1 MLRKAQKNFYFFC
14 NISDPPIVYRAERQK
29 HASNERKIFMKKTIS
44 MMMAL
49 AAAGTMAAPAMAVN
63 DEPMV
68 IAPAPNAQSQQVQMK
83 IVVTGKTMPVQTI
96 SVNGCTMAPVRAVCE
111 ALGFKVTWNADR
123 SININNGEMQSDL
136 RIGDNSYV
144 VYTAVEGMAG
154 MSAPFSLGCAPVIKN
169 NTAYVPIDLFVPL
182 FGNDPATVKT
192 GGDTITIDQDAKT
205 EDGDSSQIPN
215 PLTGHESLAEL
226 AKAVGFDIKAPTVP
240 AGYEAD
246 AYIDISGE
254 LAEVFYVKGD
264 DTLVYRASRGEGDNS
279 GDYNN
284 TYSGK
289 KTVDVNGVSVE
300 LRGNDKVN
308 VATWSNGGFAY
319 SVSAKQG
326 ISETEV
332 AAVVS
337 STF

>member
-1 MLRKAQKNFYFFC
+1 
-14 NISDPPIVYRAERQK
+14 
-29 HASNERKIFMKKTIS
+29 MKKTIS
-44 MMMAL
+44 MLLAL
-49 AAAGTMAAPAMAVN
+49 AVAGTMAAPAMAVN

-68 IAPAPNAQSQQVQMK
+68 IAPAPNTQSQQAQMK
-83 IVVTGKTMPVQTI
+83 IVVKGKTMPVQTI
-96 SVNGCTMAPVRAVCE
+96 SVNGCTMAPVRAIAE

-154 MSAPFSLGCAPVIKN
+154 MSAPFSLGSAPIIKN

-192 GGDTITIDQDAKT
+192 SGDTITINPDAKT

-215 PLTGHESLAEL
+215 LLTAHDSLAEL
-226 AKAVGFDIKAPTVP
+226 AKAVGFDIKALTVP

-264 DTLVYRASRGEGDNS
+264 DTLVYRVSRGEGDNS
-279 GDYNN
+279 GDYNI
-284 TYSGK
+284 YSSK

-308 VATWSNGGFAY
+308 VATWSNDGFAY
-319 SVSAKQG
+319 SVSAK
-326 ISETEV
+326 
-332 AAVVS
+332 
-337 STF
+337 

>member
-1 MLRKAQKNFYFFC
+1 
-14 NISDPPIVYRAERQK
+14 
-29 HASNERKIFMKKTIS
+29 MKKTIS
-44 MMMAL
+44 MLLAL
-49 AAAGTMAAPAMAVN
+49 AVAGTMAAPAMAVN

-68 IAPAPNAQSQQVQMK
+68 IAPAPNTQSQQAQMK
-83 IVVTGKTMPVQTI
+83 IVVKGKTMPVQTI
-96 SVNGCTMAPVRAVCE
+96 SVNGCTMAPVRAICE

-154 MSAPFSLGCAPVIKN
+154 MSAPFSLGSAPIIKN

-182 FGNDPATVKT
+182 FGNDQATVKT
-192 GGDTITIDQDAKT
+192 SGDTITINPDAKT

-215 PLTGHESLAEL
+215 LLTAHDSLAEL
-226 AKAVGFDIKAPTVP
+226 AKAVGFDIKALTVP

-264 DTLVYRASRGEGDNS
+264 DTLVYRVSRGEGDNS
-279 GDYNN
+279 GDYN
-284 TYSGK
+284 TYSNK

-319 SVSAKQG
+319 SVSAKQR

-337 STF
+337 SAF

>member
-1 MLRKAQKNFYFFC
+1 
-14 NISDPPIVYRAERQK
+14 
-29 HASNERKIFMKKTIS
+29 MKKTIS
-44 MMMAL
+44 MLLAL
-49 AAAGTMAAPAMAVN
+49 AVAGTMAAPAMAVN

-68 IAPAPNAQSQQVQMK
+68 IAPAPNTQSQQAQMK
-83 IVVTGKTMPVQTI
+83 IVVKGKTMPVQTI
-96 SVNGCTMAPVRAVCE
+96 SVNGCTMAPVRAIAE

-154 MSAPFSLGCAPVIKN
+154 MSAPFSLGSAPIIKN

-182 FGNDPATVKT
+182 FGNDQATVKT
-192 GGDTITIDQDAKT
+192 SGDTITINPDAKT

-215 PLTGHESLAEL
+215 LLTAHDSLAEL
-226 AKAVGFDIKAPTVP
+226 AKAVGFDIKALTVP

-264 DTLVYRASRGEGDNS
+264 DTLVYRVSKGEGDNS
-279 GDYNN
+279 GDYN
-284 TYSGK
+284 TYSNK

>member
-1 MLRKAQKNFYFFC
+1 
-14 NISDPPIVYRAERQK
+14 
-29 HASNERKIFMKKTIS
+29 MKKTIS
-44 MMMAL
+44 MLLAL
-49 AAAGTMAAPAMAVN
+49 AVAGTMAAPAMAVN

-68 IAPAPNAQSQQVQMK
+68 IAPAPNTQSQQAQMK
-83 IVVTGKTMPVQTI
+83 IVVKGKTMPEQTI
-96 SVNGCTMAPVRAVCE
+96 SVNGCTMAPVRAIAK

-123 SININNGEMQSDL
+123 SININNGKMQSDL

-154 MSAPFSLGCAPVIKN
+154 MSAPFSLGSAPIIKN
-169 NTAYVPIDLFVPL
+169 NTAYVTIDLFVPL

-192 GGDTITIDQDAKT
+192 SSDTITINPDAKT

-215 PLTGHESLAEL
+215 LLTAHDSLTEL

-264 DTLVYRASRGEGDNS
+264 DTLVYRVSKGEGDNS
-279 GDYNN
+279 GDYN
-284 TYSGK
+284 TYSNK

-319 SVSAKQG
+319 SVSAKQR

-337 STF
+337 SAF

>member
-1 MLRKAQKNFYFFC
+1 
-14 NISDPPIVYRAERQK
+14 
-29 HASNERKIFMKKTIS
+29 MKKTIS
-44 MMMAL
+44 MLLAL
-49 AAAGTMAAPAMAVN
+49 AVAGTMAAPAMAVN

-68 IAPAPNAQSQQVQMK
+68 IAPAPNTQSQQAQMK
-83 IVVTGKTMPVQTI
+83 IVVKGKTMPVQTI
-96 SVNGCTMAPVRAVCE
+96 SVNGCTMAPVRAIAE

-144 VYTAVEGMAG
+144 VYTAVEGRAG
-154 MSAPFSLGCAPVIKN
+154 MSAPFSLGSAPIIKN

-182 FGNDPATVKT
+182 FGNDQATVKT
-192 GGDTITIDQDAKT
+192 SGDTITINPDAKT

-215 PLTGHESLAEL
+215 LLTAHDSLAEL

-264 DTLVYRASRGEGDNS
+264 DTLVYRVSRGEGDNS
-279 GDYNN
+279 GDYN
-284 TYSGK
+284 TYSNK

-319 SVSAKQG
+319 SVSAKQR

>member
-1 MLRKAQKNFYFFC
+1 
-14 NISDPPIVYRAERQK
+14 
-29 HASNERKIFMKKTIS
+29 
-44 MMMAL
+44 MMAL
-49 AAAGTMAAPAMAVN
+49 AVAGTMAVPAMAVN

-68 IAPAPNAQSQQVQMK
+68 IAPAPNAQSQQAQMK
-83 IVVTGKTMPVQTI
+83 IVVKGKTMPVQTI
-96 SVNGCTMAPVRAVCE
+96 SVNGCTMAPVRAIAE

-154 MSAPFSLGCAPVIKN
+154 MSAPFSLGSAPIIKN

-192 GGDTITIDQDAKT
+192 SGDTITINPDAKT
-205 EDGDSSQIPN
+205 EDDDSSQIPN
-215 PLTGHESLAEL
+215 LLTAHDSLAEL

-264 DTLVYRASRGEGDNS
+264 DMLVYRVSRGEGDNS
-279 GDYNN
+279 GDYN
-284 TYSGK
+284 TYSNK

-337 STF
+337 SAL

>member
-1 MLRKAQKNFYFFC
+1 
-14 NISDPPIVYRAERQK
+14 
-29 HASNERKIFMKKTIS
+29 MKKTIS
-44 MMMAL
+44 MLLAL
-49 AAAGTMAAPAMAVN
+49 AVAGTMAAPAMAVN

-68 IAPAPNAQSQQVQMK
+68 IAPAPNTQSQQAQMK
-83 IVVTGKTMPVQTI
+83 IVVKGKTMPVQTI
-96 SVNGCTMAPVRAVCE
+96 SVNGCTMAPVRAIAE

-154 MSAPFSLGCAPVIKN
+154 MSAPFSLGSAPIIKN

-182 FGNDPATVKT
+182 FGNDQATVKT
-192 GGDTITIDQDAKT
+192 SGDTITINPDAKT
-205 EDGDSSQIPN
+205 EGGDSSQIPN
-215 PLTGHESLAEL
+215 LLTAHDSLTEL

-264 DTLVYRASRGEGDNS
+264 DTLVYRVSRGEGDNS
-279 GDYNN
+279 GDYN
-284 TYSGK
+284 TYSNK

-319 SVSAKQG
+319 SVSAKQR

>member
-1 MLRKAQKNFYFFC
+1 
-14 NISDPPIVYRAERQK
+14 
-29 HASNERKIFMKKTIS
+29 MKKTIS

-49 AAAGTMAAPAMAVN
+49 AVASTMAAPAMAVN

-68 IAPAPNAQSQQVQMK
+68 IAPAPNTQSQQAQMK
-83 IVVTGKTMPVQTI
+83 IVIKGKTMPVQTI
-96 SVNGCTMAPVRAVCE
+96 SVNGCTMAPVRAIAE

-123 SININNGEMQSDL
+123 SININNGKMQSDL
-136 RIGDNSYV
+136 RIGDNNYV

-154 MSAPFSLGCAPVIKN
+154 MSAPFSLGSAPIIKN
-169 NTAYVPIDLFVPL
+169 NTAYVPMDLFVPL

-192 GGDTITIDQDAKT
+192 SGDTITIDPDAKT

-215 PLTGHESLAEL
+215 PLTAHDSLAEL
-226 AKAVGFDIKAPTVP
+226 AKAVGFDIKALTVP

-264 DTLVYRASRGEGDNS
+264 DTLVYRVSRGEGDNS
-279 GDYNN
+279 GDYN
-284 TYSGK
+284 TYSNK

-337 STF
+337 SAL

>member
-1 MLRKAQKNFYFFC
+1 
-14 NISDPPIVYRAERQK
+14 
-29 HASNERKIFMKKTIS
+29 MKKTIS
-44 MMMAL
+44 MLLAL
-49 AAAGTMAAPAMAVN
+49 AVAGTMAAPAMAVN

-68 IAPAPNAQSQQVQMK
+68 IAPAPNTQSQQAQMK
-83 IVVTGKTMPVQTI
+83 IVVKGKTMPVQTI
-96 SVNGCTMAPVRAVCE
+96 SVNGCTMAPVRAIAE

-123 SININNGEMQSDL
+123 SININNGKMQSDL

-154 MSAPFSLGCAPVIKN
+154 MSAPFSLGSAPIIKN

-182 FGNDPATVKT
+182 FGNDQATVKT
-192 GGDTITIDQDAKT
+192 SGDTITINPDAKT

-215 PLTGHESLAEL
+215 LLTAHDSLTEL
-226 AKAVGFDIKAPTVP
+226 AKAVGFDIKALTVP

-264 DTLVYRASRGEGDNS
+264 DTLVYRVSKGEGDNS
-279 GDYNN
+279 GDYN
-284 TYSGK
+284 TYSNK

>member
-1 MLRKAQKNFYFFC
+1 
-14 NISDPPIVYRAERQK
+14 
-29 HASNERKIFMKKTIS
+29 MKKTIS
-44 MMMAL
+44 MLLAL
-49 AAAGTMAAPAMAVN
+49 AVAGTMAAPAMAVN

-68 IAPAPNAQSQQVQMK
+68 IAPAPNTQSQQAQMK
-83 IVVTGKTMPVQTI
+83 IVVKGKTMPVQTI
-96 SVNGCTMAPVRAVCE
+96 SVNGCTMAPVRAIEE

-123 SININNGEMQSDL
+123 SININNGKMQSDL

-154 MSAPFSLGCAPVIKN
+154 MSAPFSLGSAPIIKN

-182 FGNDPATVKT
+182 FGNDQATVKT
-192 GGDTITIDQDAKT
+192 SGDTITINPDAKT

-215 PLTGHESLAEL
+215 LLTAHDSLAEL
-226 AKAVGFDIKAPTVP
+226 AKAVGFDIKALTVP

-264 DTLVYRASRGEGDNS
+264 DTLVYRVSKGEGDNS
-279 GDYNN
+279 GDYN
-284 TYSGK
+284 TYSNK

>member
-1 MLRKAQKNFYFFC
+1 
-14 NISDPPIVYRAERQK
+14 
-29 HASNERKIFMKKTIS
+29 MKKTIS

-49 AAAGTMAAPAMAVN
+49 AVAGTMAAPAMAVN

-68 IAPAPNAQSQQVQMK
+68 IAPAPNAQSQQAQMK
-83 IVVTGKTMPVQTI
+83 IVIKGQTMSLQTI

-136 RIGDNSYV
+136 RIGDNTYFV
-144 VYTAVEGMAG
+144 CTAVG
-154 MSAPFSLGCAPVIKN
+154 MSAPFSLGSAPIIKN

-192 GGDTITIDQDAKT
+192 GGDTITINPDAKT

-215 PLTGHESLAEL
+215 PLTSHESLAEL
-226 AKAVGFDIKAPTVP
+226 AKAVGFDIKAPTMP
-240 AGYEAD
+240 AGYQAD

-264 DTLVYRASRGEGDNS
+264 NTLVYRVSRGEGDNS
-279 GDYNN
+279 GDYN
-284 TYSGK
+284 TYSSK

-319 SVSAKQG
+319 SVSSEQG

-337 STF
+337 SAL

>member
-1 MLRKAQKNFYFFC
+1 
-14 NISDPPIVYRAERQK
+14 
-29 HASNERKIFMKKTIS
+29 MKKTIS

-49 AAAGTMAAPAMAVN
+49 AVASTMAAPAMAVN

-68 IAPAPNAQSQQVQMK
+68 IAPAPNTQSQQAQMK
-83 IVVTGKTMPVQTI
+83 IVIKGKTMPVQTI
-96 SVNGCTMAPVRAVCE
+96 SVNGCTMAPVRAIAE

-123 SININNGEMQSDL
+123 SININNGKMQSDL
-136 RIGDNSYV
+136 RIGDNNYV

-154 MSAPFSLGCAPVIKN
+154 MSAPFSLGSAPIIKN
-169 NTAYVPIDLFVPL
+169 NTAYVPMDLFMPL

-192 GGDTITIDQDAKT
+192 SGDTITIDPDAKT

-215 PLTGHESLAEL
+215 PLTAHDSLAEL
-226 AKAVGFDIKAPTVP
+226 AKAVGFDIKALTVP

-264 DTLVYRASRGEGDNS
+264 DTLVYRVSRGEGDNS
-279 GDYNN
+279 GDYN
-284 TYSGK
+284 TYSNK

-300 LRGNDKVN
+300 LRGKDKVN

-337 STF
+337 SAL

>member
-1 MLRKAQKNFYFFC
+1 
-14 NISDPPIVYRAERQK
+14 
-29 HASNERKIFMKKTIS
+29 MKKTIS

-49 AAAGTMAAPAMAVN
+49 AVAGTMAAPAMAVN

-68 IAPAPNAQSQQVQMK
+68 IAPAPNAQSQQAQMK
-83 IVVTGKTMPVQTI
+83 IVVKGKTMPVQTI

-154 MSAPFSLGCAPVIKN
+154 MSAPFSLGSAPIIKN

-192 GGDTITIDQDAKT
+192 SGDTITINPDAKT

-215 PLTGHESLAEL
+215 LLTAHDSLAEL
-226 AKAVGFDIKAPTVP
+226 AKAVGFDIKAPTVS

-264 DTLVYRASRGEGDNS
+264 DTLVYRVSRGEGDNS
-279 GDYNN
+279 GDYN
-284 TYSGK
+284 TYSN
-289 KTVDVNGVSVE
+289 KTTVAVNGVSVE

-308 VATWSNGGFAY
+308 VAVWSNGGFAH
-319 SVSAKQG
+319 SVLSEQG
-326 ISETEV
+326 IAEADV
-332 AAVVS
+332 IAAVNSVR
-337 STF
+337 

>member
-1 MLRKAQKNFYFFC
+1 
-14 NISDPPIVYRAERQK
+14 
-29 HASNERKIFMKKTIS
+29 MKKTIS
-44 MMMAL
+44 MLLAL
-49 AAAGTMAAPAMAVN
+49 AVAGTMAAPAMAVN

-68 IAPAPNAQSQQVQMK
+68 IAPAPNTQSQQAQMK
-83 IVVTGKTMPVQTI
+83 IVVKGKTMPVQTI
-96 SVNGCTMAPVRAVCE
+96 SVNGCTMAPVRAICE

-154 MSAPFSLGCAPVIKN
+154 MSAPFSLGSAPIIKN

-192 GGDTITIDQDAKT
+192 SGDTITIDPDAKT

-215 PLTGHESLAEL
+215 LLTAHDSLTEL

-264 DTLVYRASRGEGDNS
+264 DTLVYRVSKGEGDNS
-279 GDYNN
+279 GDYN
-284 TYSGK
+284 TYSNK

>member
-1 MLRKAQKNFYFFC
+1 
-14 NISDPPIVYRAERQK
+14 
-29 HASNERKIFMKKTIS
+29 MKKTIS
-44 MMMAL
+44 MLLAL
-49 AAAGTMAAPAMAVN
+49 AVAGTMAAPAMAVN

-68 IAPAPNAQSQQVQMK
+68 IAPAPNTQSQQAQMK
-83 IVVTGKTMPVQTI
+83 IVVKGKTMPVQTI
-96 SVNGCTMAPVRAVCE
+96 SVNGCTMAPVRAICE

-154 MSAPFSLGCAPVIKN
+154 MSAPFSLGSAPIIKN

-182 FGNDPATVKT
+182 FGNDQATVKT
-192 GGDTITIDQDAKT
+192 SGDTITINPDAKT

-215 PLTGHESLAEL
+215 LLTAHDSLTEL

-264 DTLVYRASRGEGDNS
+264 DTLVYRVSRGEGDNS
-279 GDYNN
+279 GDYN
-284 TYSGK
+284 TYSNK

-319 SVSAKQG
+319 SVSAKQR

>member
-1 MLRKAQKNFYFFC
+1 
-14 NISDPPIVYRAERQK
+14 
-29 HASNERKIFMKKTIS
+29 MKKTIS

-49 AAAGTMAAPAMAVN
+49 AVAGTMAVPAMAVN

-68 IAPAPNAQSQQVQMK
+68 IAPAPNAQSQQAQMK
-83 IVVTGKTMPVQTI
+83 IVVKGKTMPVQTI
-96 SVNGCTMAPVRAVCE
+96 SVNGCTMAPVRAIAE

-154 MSAPFSLGCAPVIKN
+154 MSAPFSLGSAPIIKN

-192 GGDTITIDQDAKT
+192 SGDTITINPDAKT
-205 EDGDSSQIPN
+205 EDDDSSQIPN
-215 PLTGHESLAEL
+215 LLTAHDSLAEL

-264 DTLVYRASRGEGDNS
+264 DMLVYRVSRGEGDNS
-279 GDYNN
+279 GDYN
-284 TYSGK
+284 TYSNK

-300 LRGNDKVN
+300 LRGKDKVN

-337 STF
+337 SAL

>member
-1 MLRKAQKNFYFFC
+1 
-14 NISDPPIVYRAERQK
+14 
-29 HASNERKIFMKKTIS
+29 MKKTIS

-49 AAAGTMAAPAMAVN
+49 AVAGTMSAPAMAVN

-68 IAPAPNAQSQQVQMK
+68 IAPAPNAQSQQAQ
-83 IVVTGKTMPVQTI
+83 
-96 SVNGCTMAPVRAVCE
+96 

-123 SININNGEMQSDL
+123 SININNGKMQSDL
-136 RIGDNSYV
+136 RIGNNSYV

-154 MSAPFSLGCAPVIKN
+154 MSAPFSLGSAPVIKN

-192 GGDTITIDQDAKT
+192 SGDTITINPDAKT

-226 AKAVGFDIKAPTVP
+226 AKAVGFDIKASTVP
-240 AGYEAD
+240 AGYQAD

-264 DTLVYRASRGEGDNS
+264 DTLVYRVSKGEGDNS
-279 GDYNN
+279 GDYN
-284 TYSGK
+284 TYSSE

-319 SVSAKQG
+319 SVSSEQG

-337 STF
+337 SAL

>member
-1 MLRKAQKNFYFFC
+1 MRFLIVSIANGKNTQIMKGRF
-14 NISDPPIVYRAERQK
+14 
-29 HASNERKIFMKKTIS
+29 FMKKTIS

-49 AAAGTMAAPAMAVN
+49 AVAGTMAAPAMAVN

-68 IAPAPNAQSQQVQMK
+68 IAPAPNAQSQQAQMK
-83 IVVTGKTMPVQTI
+83 IVVKGKTMPVQTI
-96 SVNGCTMAPVRAVCE
+96 SVNGCTMAPVRAIAE

-154 MSAPFSLGCAPVIKN
+154 MSAPFSLGSAPIIKN

-192 GGDTITIDQDAKT
+192 SGDTITINPDAKT

-215 PLTGHESLAEL
+215 LLTAHDSLAEL

-264 DTLVYRASRGEGDNS
+264 DTLLYRASRGEGDNS
-279 GDYNN
+279 GDYNI
-284 TYSGK
+284 YSSK

-337 STF
+337 SAF

>member
-1 MLRKAQKNFYFFC
+1 
-14 NISDPPIVYRAERQK
+14 
-29 HASNERKIFMKKTIS
+29 MKKTIS
-44 MMMAL
+44 MLLAL
-49 AAAGTMAAPAMAVN
+49 AVAGTMAAPAMAVN

-68 IAPAPNAQSQQVQMK
+68 IAQAPNTQSQQAQMK
-83 IVVTGKTMPVQTI
+83 IVVKGKTMPVQTI
-96 SVNGCTMAPVRAVCE
+96 SVNGCTMAPVRAIAE

-123 SININNGEMQSDL
+123 SININNGKMQSDL

-154 MSAPFSLGCAPVIKN
+154 MSAPFSLGSAPIIKN

-182 FGNDPATVKT
+182 FGNDQATVKT
-192 GGDTITIDQDAKT
+192 SGDTITIDPDAKT

-215 PLTGHESLAEL
+215 LLTAHDSLAEL

-264 DTLVYRASRGEGDNS
+264 DTLVYRVSRGEGYNS
-279 GDYNN
+279 GDYN
-284 TYSGK
+284 TYSNK

-319 SVSAKQG
+319 SVSAKQR

-337 STF
+337 SAF

>member
-1 MLRKAQKNFYFFC
+1 
-14 NISDPPIVYRAERQK
+14 
-29 HASNERKIFMKKTIS
+29 MKKTIS
-44 MMMAL
+44 LMMAL
-49 AAAGTMAAPAMAVN
+49 AVAGTMAAPAMAAN

-68 IAPAPNAQSQQVQMK
+68 IAPAPNEQSQRAQMK
-83 IVVTGKTMPVQTI
+83 IVIKGQTTSLQTI
-96 SVNGCTMAPVRAVCE
+96 SVNGCTMAPVRAICE

-123 SININNGEMQSDL
+123 SININNGKMQSDL
-136 RIGDNSYV
+136 HIGENRYF
-144 VYTAVEGMAG
+144 VYTAVDGMAG
-154 MSAPFSLGCAPVIKN
+154 MSAPFELGSAPIIKN
-169 NTAYVPIDLFVPL
+169 NIAYVPIDLFVPL

-192 GGDTITIDQDAKT
+192 GGDTITIDPDAAT
-205 EDGDSSQIPN
+205 EDGDSDQIPN
-215 PLTGHESLAEL
+215 PLTAHDSLAEL

-240 AGYEAD
+240 AGYKAD

-254 LAEVFYVKGD
+254 LAEVFYENGN
-264 DTLVYRASRGEGDNS
+264 DTLLYRVSRGEGDNS
-279 GDYNN
+279 GMYD
-284 TYSGK
+284 TYAVN

-300 LRGNDKVN
+300 LRGNEKVN

-319 SVSAKQG
+319 SVSAEQG

>member
-1 MLRKAQKNFYFFC
+1 
-14 NISDPPIVYRAERQK
+14 
-29 HASNERKIFMKKTIS
+29 MKKTIS

-49 AAAGTMAAPAMAVN
+49 AVAGTMAAPAMAVN

-68 IAPAPNAQSQQVQMK
+68 IAPAPNAQSQQAQMK
-83 IVVTGKTMPVQTI
+83 IVVKGKTMPVQTI

-154 MSAPFSLGCAPVIKN
+154 MSAPFSLGSAPIIKN

-192 GGDTITIDQDAKT
+192 SGDTITINPDAKT

-215 PLTGHESLAEL
+215 LLIAHDSLAEL

-264 DTLVYRASRGEGDNS
+264 DTLVYRVSRGEGDNS
-279 GDYNN
+279 GDYN
-284 TYSGK
+284 TYSNK
-289 KTVDVNGVSVE
+289 KTVDVNGVLVE

-337 STF
+337 SAL

>member
-1 MLRKAQKNFYFFC
+1 
-14 NISDPPIVYRAERQK
+14 
-29 HASNERKIFMKKTIS
+29 MKKTIS

-49 AAAGTMAAPAMAVN
+49 AVAGTMAAPAMAVN

-68 IAPAPNAQSQQVQMK
+68 IAPAPNTQSQQAQMK
-83 IVVTGKTMPVQTI
+83 IVVKGKTMPVQTI
-96 SVNGCTMAPVRAVCE
+96 SVNGCTMAPVRAICE

-154 MSAPFSLGCAPVIKN
+154 MSAPFSLGSAPIIKN

-192 GGDTITIDQDAKT
+192 SGDTITINPDAKT

-215 PLTGHESLAEL
+215 LLTAHDSLAEL
-226 AKAVGFDIKAPTVP
+226 AKAVGFDIKALTVP

-254 LAEVFYVKGD
+254 LAEAFYVKGD
-264 DTLVYRASRGEGDNS
+264 DTLVYRVSRGEGDNS
-279 GDYNN
+279 GDYN
-284 TYSGK
+284 TYSNK

-332 AAVVS
+332 AAVIHQVLPQNCACQYAKFTRKS
-337 STF
+337 LLFNYTVLP

>member
-1 MLRKAQKNFYFFC
+1 
-14 NISDPPIVYRAERQK
+14 
-29 HASNERKIFMKKTIS
+29 MKKTIS

-49 AAAGTMAAPAMAVN
+49 AVAGTMAAPAMAVN

-68 IAPAPNAQSQQVQMK
+68 IAPAPNAQSQQAQMK
-83 IVVTGKTMPVQTI
+83 IVVKGKTMPVQTI

-154 MSAPFSLGCAPVIKN
+154 MSAPFSLGSAPVIKN

-192 GGDTITIDQDAKT
+192 SGDTITINPDAKT

-215 PLTGHESLAEL
+215 LLTAHDSLAEL

-264 DTLVYRASRGEGDNS
+264 DTLVYRVSRGEGDNS
-279 GDYNN
+279 GDYN
-284 TYSGK
+284 TYSNK

-300 LRGNDKVN
+300 LRGKDKVN

-337 STF
+337 SVF

>member
-1 MLRKAQKNFYFFC
+1 
-14 NISDPPIVYRAERQK
+14 
-29 HASNERKIFMKKTIS
+29 MKKTIS

-49 AAAGTMAAPAMAVN
+49 AVAGTMAAPAMAVN
-63 DEPMV
+63 DESMV
-68 IAPAPNAQSQQVQMK
+68 IAPASNAQSQQAQMK
-83 IVVTGKTMPVQTI
+83 IVVKGKTMPVQTI
-96 SVNGCTMAPVRAVCE
+96 SVNGCTMAPVRAIAE

-154 MSAPFSLGCAPVIKN
+154 MSAPFELGSAPIIKN

-192 GGDTITIDQDAKT
+192 SGDTITINPDAKT

-215 PLTGHESLAEL
+215 PLTAHDSLAEL

-240 AGYEAD
+240 AGYAAA

-254 LAEVFYVKGD
+254 LAEVFYENGS
-264 DTLVYRASRGEGDNS
+264 DTLLYRVSKGEGDNS
-279 GDYNN
+279 GNCN
-284 TYSGK
+284 TYSTK

-319 SVSAKQG
+319 SVLSEQG
-326 ISETEV
+326 IAEADV
-332 AAVVS
+332 IAAVNS
-337 STF
+337 AL

>member
-1 MLRKAQKNFYFFC
+1 
-14 NISDPPIVYRAERQK
+14 
-29 HASNERKIFMKKTIS
+29 MKKTIS
-44 MMMAL
+44 MLLAL
-49 AAAGTMAAPAMAVN
+49 AVAGTMAAPAMAVN

-68 IAPAPNAQSQQVQMK
+68 IAPAPNTQSQQAQMK
-83 IVVTGKTMPVQTI
+83 IVVKGKTMPVQTI
-96 SVNGCTMAPVRAVCE
+96 SVNGCTMAPVRAIAE

-123 SININNGEMQSDL
+123 SININNGKMQSDL

-154 MSAPFSLGCAPVIKN
+154 MSAPFSLGSAPIIKN

-182 FGNDPATVKT
+182 FGNDQATVKT
-192 GGDTITIDQDAKT
+192 SGDTITINPDAKT

-215 PLTGHESLAEL
+215 LLTAHDSLAEL
-226 AKAVGFDIKAPTVP
+226 AKAVGFDIKALTVP

-264 DTLVYRASRGEGDNS
+264 DTLVYRVSRGEGDNS
-279 GDYNN
+279 GDYNI
-284 TYSGK
+284 YSSK

>member
-1 MLRKAQKNFYFFC
+1 
-14 NISDPPIVYRAERQK
+14 
-29 HASNERKIFMKKTIS
+29 MKKTIS

-49 AAAGTMAAPAMAVN
+49 AVAGTMAAPAMAVN

-68 IAPAPNAQSQQVQMK
+68 IAPAPNAQSQQAQMK
-83 IVVTGKTMPVQTI
+83 IVVKGKTMPVQTI
-96 SVNGCTMAPVRAVCE
+96 SVNGCTMAPVRAICE

-154 MSAPFSLGCAPVIKN
+154 MSAPFSLGSAPIIKN

-192 GGDTITIDQDAKT
+192 SGDTITINPDAKT
-205 EDGDSSQIPN
+205 EDDDSSQIPN
-215 PLTGHESLAEL
+215 LLTAHDSLAEL

-264 DTLVYRASRGEGDNS
+264 DTLVYRVSRGEGDNS
-279 GDYNN
+279 GDYN
-284 TYSGK
+284 TYFNK

-337 STF
+337 SAF

>member
-1 MLRKAQKNFYFFC
+1 
-14 NISDPPIVYRAERQK
+14 
-29 HASNERKIFMKKTIS
+29 MKKTIS

-49 AAAGTMAAPAMAVN
+49 AVAGTMAAPAMAVN

-68 IAPAPNAQSQQVQMK
+68 IAPAPNTQSQQAQMK
-83 IVVTGKTMPVQTI
+83 IVIKGKTMPVQTI
-96 SVNGCTMAPVRAVCE
+96 SVNGCTMAPVRAIAE

-123 SININNGEMQSDL
+123 SININNGKMQSDL

-144 VYTAVEGMAG
+144 VYTAVDGMAG
-154 MSAPFSLGCAPVIKN
+154 MSAPFSLGSAPVIKN

-192 GGDTITIDQDAKT
+192 SGDTITINPDAKT

-215 PLTGHESLAEL
+215 LLTAHDSLAEL
-226 AKAVGFDIKAPTVP
+226 AKAVGFAIKAPTVP

-264 DTLVYRASRGEGDNS
+264 DTLVYRVSKGEGDNS
-279 GDYNN
+279 GDYN
-284 TYSGK
+284 TYSNK
-289 KTVDVNGVSVE
+289 KNVDVNGVSVE

>member
-1 MLRKAQKNFYFFC
+1 
-14 NISDPPIVYRAERQK
+14 
-29 HASNERKIFMKKTIS
+29 MKKTIS

-49 AAAGTMAAPAMAVN
+49 AVAGTMAVPAMAVN

-68 IAPAPNAQSQQVQMK
+68 IAPAPNAQSQQAQMK
-83 IVVTGKTMPVQTI
+83 IVVKGKTMPVQTI
-96 SVNGCTMAPVRAVCE
+96 SVNGCTMAPVRAIAE

-154 MSAPFSLGCAPVIKN
+154 MSAPFSLGSAPIIKN

-192 GGDTITIDQDAKT
+192 SGDTITINPDAKT
-205 EDGDSSQIPN
+205 EDDDSSQIPN
-215 PLTGHESLAEL
+215 LLTAHDSLAEL

-264 DTLVYRASRGEGDNS
+264 DTLVYRVSRGEGDNS
-279 GDYNN
+279 GDYN
-284 TYSGK
+284 TYSNK

-308 VATWSNGGFAY
+308 VAVWSNGGFAH
-319 SVSAKQG
+319 SVLSEQG
-326 ISETEV
+326 IAEADV
-332 AAVVS
+332 IAAVNSVC
-337 STF
+337 

>member
-1 MLRKAQKNFYFFC
+1 
-14 NISDPPIVYRAERQK
+14 
-29 HASNERKIFMKKTIS
+29 MKKTIS

-49 AAAGTMAAPAMAVN
+49 AVAGTMAAPAMAVN

-68 IAPAPNAQSQQVQMK
+68 IAPAPNAQSQQAQMK
-83 IVVTGKTMPVQTI
+83 IVVKGKTMPVQTI

-154 MSAPFSLGCAPVIKN
+154 MSAPFSLGSAPIIKN

-192 GGDTITIDQDAKT
+192 SGDTITINPDAKT

-215 PLTGHESLAEL
+215 LLTAHDSLAEL
-226 AKAVGFDIKAPTVP
+226 AKAVGFDIKAPTVS

-264 DTLVYRASRGEGDNS
+264 DTLVYRVSRGEGDNS
-279 GDYNN
+279 GDYN
-284 TYSGK
+284 TYSNK
-289 KTVDVNGVSVE
+289 KTVAVNGVSVE

-308 VATWSNGGFAY
+308 VAVWSNGGFAH
-319 SVSAKQG
+319 SVLSEQG
-326 ISETEV
+326 IAEADV
-332 AAVVS
+332 IAAVNSVR
-337 STF
+337 

>member
-1 MLRKAQKNFYFFC
+1 
-14 NISDPPIVYRAERQK
+14 
-29 HASNERKIFMKKTIS
+29 MKKTIS

-49 AAAGTMAAPAMAVN
+49 AVAGTMAAPAMAVN

-68 IAPAPNAQSQQVQMK
+68 IAPAPNAQSQQAQMK
-83 IVVTGKTMPVQTI
+83 IVIKGQTTSLQTI

-123 SININNGEMQSDL
+123 SININNGKMQSDL

-154 MSAPFSLGCAPVIKN
+154 MSAPFSLGSAPVIKN

-192 GGDTITIDQDAKT
+192 GGDTITINPDAKT

-226 AKAVGFDIKAPTVP
+226 AKAVGFDIKASTMP
-240 AGYEAD
+240 AGYQAD

-264 DTLVYRASRGEGDNS
+264 NTLVYRVSKGEGDNS
-279 GDYNN
+279 GDYN

-308 VATWSNGGFAY
+308 VAVWSNGGFAY
-319 SVSAKQG
+319 SVSSEQG

-332 AAVVS
+332 AAAVS
-337 STF
+337 SAL

>member
-1 MLRKAQKNFYFFC
+1 
-14 NISDPPIVYRAERQK
+14 
-29 HASNERKIFMKKTIS
+29 MKKTIS

-49 AAAGTMAAPAMAVN
+49 AVAGTMAVPAMAVN

-68 IAPAPNAQSQQVQMK
+68 IAPAPNAQSQQAQMK
-83 IVVTGKTMPVQTI
+83 IVVKGKTMPVQTI
-96 SVNGCTMAPVRAVCE
+96 SVNGCTMAPVRAIAE

-144 VYTAVEGMAG
+144 VYTAVEDMAG
-154 MSAPFSLGCAPVIKN
+154 MSAPFSLGSAPIIKN

-192 GGDTITIDQDAKT
+192 SGDTITINPDAKT
-205 EDGDSSQIPN
+205 EDDDSSQIPN
-215 PLTGHESLAEL
+215 LLTAHDSLAEL

-264 DTLVYRASRGEGDNS
+264 DMLVYRVSRGEGDNS
-279 GDYNN
+279 GDYN
-284 TYSGK
+284 TYSNK

-337 STF
+337 SAL

>member
-1 MLRKAQKNFYFFC
+1 
-14 NISDPPIVYRAERQK
+14 
-29 HASNERKIFMKKTIS
+29 MKKTIS
-44 MMMAL
+44 MLLAL
-49 AAAGTMAAPAMAVN
+49 AVAGTMAAPAMAVN

-68 IAPAPNAQSQQVQMK
+68 IAPAPNTQSQQAQMK
-83 IVVTGKTMPVQTI
+83 IVVKGKTMPVQTI
-96 SVNGCTMAPVRAVCE
+96 SVNGCTMAPVRAICE

-154 MSAPFSLGCAPVIKN
+154 MSAPFSLGSAPIIKN

-182 FGNDPATVKT
+182 FGNDQATVKT
-192 GGDTITIDQDAKT
+192 SGDTITINPDAKT

-215 PLTGHESLAEL
+215 LLTAHDSLAEL
-226 AKAVGFDIKAPTVP
+226 AKAVGFDIKALTVP

-264 DTLVYRASRGEGDNS
+264 DTLVYRVSKGEGDNS
-279 GDYNN
+279 GDYN
-284 TYSGK
+284 TYSNK

>member
-1 MLRKAQKNFYFFC
+1 
-14 NISDPPIVYRAERQK
+14 
-29 HASNERKIFMKKTIS
+29 MKKTIS

-49 AAAGTMAAPAMAVN
+49 AVAGTMAAPAMAVN

-68 IAPAPNAQSQQVQMK
+68 IAPAPNAQSQQAQMK
-83 IVVTGKTMPVQTI
+83 IVVKGKTMPVQTI
-96 SVNGCTMAPVRAVCE
+96 SVNGCTMAPVRAIAE

-154 MSAPFSLGCAPVIKN
+154 MSAPFSLGSAPVIKN

-192 GGDTITIDQDAKT
+192 SGDTITINPDAKT
-205 EDGDSSQIPN
+205 EDSDSSQIPN
-215 PLTGHESLAEL
+215 LLTAHDSLAEL

-264 DTLVYRASRGEGDNS
+264 DTLVYRVSRGEGDNS
-279 GDYNN
+279 GDYN
-284 TYSGK
+284 TYSNK

-308 VATWSNGGFAY
+308 VATWSDGGFAY

-337 STF
+337 SAF